1 MFEQTIE
8 QVHQDH
14 VLSIPE
20 GFSNLATTTICPVH
34 SLVKF
39 YSPPSESASRT
50 EILKQIHILT
60 LQGHPEFTS
69 DIVRAIIDVRETKG
83 VLSRDFSAESRERAG
98 LAHEG
103 STLGR
108 TILEVLFA
116 SVE

>member
-1 MFEQTIE
+1 MICQTIE

-20 GFSNLATTTICPVH
+20 GFSNLATTSICPVH

-39 YSPPSESASRT
+39 YSPPSASATRR
-50 EILKQIHILT
+50 ELLKNIHILT
-60 LQGHPEFTS
+60 LQGHPEFTG
-69 DIVRAIIDVRETKG
+69 DIVKAIIDVREDRG
-83 VLSRDFSAESRERAG
+83 VLSRDFSAESRERA
-98 LAHEG
+98 AQPHEG